1 METFIAKNL
10 ADWRNWLKKNH
21 LKKDKI
27 ILIKYKKHTGKP
39 IIPSKDSMREAICF
53 GWIDTTAK
61 RIDEDR
67 WATTYV
73 KRNKNSKWS
82 KNTLS
87 YGKELLEKGLMSPF
101 GIKMYK
107 EGLLKGPHDEGI
119 PDNPSVPKYLK
130 EELKKDKIIKAN
142 FKKIAPS
149 YKRTLLRWLLRAKLE
164 ETKKK
169 RLNSI
174 IQSLK
179 KGTKLFPAAKTS
191 IPLRTSISSTS
202 TLCRKRKTAG
212 SSISST

>member
-1 METFIAKNL
+1 METFTAKNL
-10 ADWRNWLKKNH
+10 EDWRNWLKKNH

-27 ILIKYKKHTGKP
+27 VLVKYKKHTGKP
-39 IIPSKDSMREAICF
+39 IIYNKDSMKVAICF

-67 WATTYV
+67 WGATYV

-87 YGKELLEKGLMSPF
+87 YGKELYEKGLMSPF

-107 EGLLKGPHDEGI
+107 EGLAKKPHDEGI
-119 PDNPSVPKYLK
+119 PDNPRVQKYLK
-130 EELKKDKIIKAN
+130 EELDKESKAKEN

-149 YKRTLLRWLLRAKLE
+149 YKITLLRWLLRAKLE
-164 ETKKK
+164 ETRK
-169 RLNSI
+169 RRLKII

-179 KGTKLFPAAKTS
+179 DNKKLFPAA
-191 IPLRTSISSTS
+191 
-202 TLCRKRKTAG
+202 
-212 SSISST
+212 

>member
-1 METFIAKNL
+1 METFLAKDL
-10 ADWRNWLKKNH
+10 KDWRKWLKKNH

-39 IIPSKDSMREAICF
+39 ILPHMDSMKAAICF
-53 GWIDTTAK
+53 GWIDTTAQK
-61 RIDEDR
+61 IDEDR

-87 YGKELLEKGLMSPF
+87 YGKELMKNSLMSPF

-107 EGLLKGPHDEGI
+107 EGLAKKPHDEGI
-119 PDNPSVPKYLK
+119 PKNPQVPKYLK
-130 EELKKDKIIKAN
+130 EEIEKDEVIRQN
-142 FKKIAPS
+142 FKKITPS

-169 RLNSI
+169 RLKI
-174 IQSLK
+174 ILQSLK
-179 KGTKLFPAAKTS
+179 KGKKLFPAA
-191 IPLRTSISSTS
+191 
-202 TLCRKRKTAG
+202 
-212 SSISST
+212 

>member
-1 METFIAKNL
+1 VGAYLYSQNIILIMETETFTPNNL

-27 ILIKYKKHTGKP
+27 VLVKYKKHTGKP
-39 IIPSKDSMREAICF
+39 IISNHDSMKVAICF

-67 WATTYV
+67 WGATYV

-87 YGKELLEKGLMSPF
+87 YGKELFKGGLMSPF

-107 EGLLKGPHDEGI
+107 EGLAKKPHDEGI
-119 PDNPSVPKYLK
+119 PDNPKVPKYLK
-130 EELKKDKIIKAN
+130 EALKKEVKAREY

-164 ETKKK
+164 ETRK
-169 RLNSI
+169 RRLKTI
-174 IQSLK
+174 VQSLK
-179 KGTKLFPAAKTS
+179 NNQKLFPAA
-191 IPLRTSISSTS
+191 
-202 TLCRKRKTAG
+202 
-212 SSISST
+212 